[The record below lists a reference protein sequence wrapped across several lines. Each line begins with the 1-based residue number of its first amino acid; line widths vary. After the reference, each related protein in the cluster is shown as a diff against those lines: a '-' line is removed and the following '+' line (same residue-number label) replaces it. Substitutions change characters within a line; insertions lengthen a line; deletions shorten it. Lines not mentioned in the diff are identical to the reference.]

1 MKARSSRKAIKVDKK
16 DGTIRGERTGGTR
29 GKLSGSPRHRRTC
42 MRTVDGLPFSIGEH
56 GRIVG
61 GFLDRVRQYV
71 SRVCMGRVVS

>member
-1 MKARSSRKAIKVDKK
+1 MKARSSRKAIKVDKE
-16 DGTIRGERTGGTR
+16 DGTIRGERTR